1 MTLFFF
7 RLLSRVPITALYV
20 VSDVLYYLLAYVIR
34 YRKKVIDSNLKRSF
48 PEKSDTERRQ
58 IAKNF
63 YRNFADVLVETFKL
77 PGLSLAELQNRVTFT
92 NKELVQ
98 EKLTQGQS
106 VLIMASHQCNWE
118 WAPSASVANGMP
130 ADAVYKK
137 LTNPVSERLVYYI
150 RSNFGAKPVPMKALL
165 REMVTRRK
173 EPRLI
178 ALVADQIPDQ
188 PEYGYWTSFMNQET
202 PFYPGTERLARSFNL
217 PVFYIEMQRTRRGY
231 YSMTFYPLAEP
242 PYQELTEGEILNRYR
257 DLLEKTLR
265 KAPSDWLWSHKRW
278 KHQRTRYAKT
288 QVKWKEDKE
297 RKKT

>member
-1 MTLFFF
+1 MTLSFF
-7 RLLSRVPITALYV
+7 RFLSSVPIAALYV

-34 YRKKVIDSNLKRSF
+34 YRKTVIDTNLKRSF

-58 IAKNF
+58 IAKKF

-77 PGLSLAELQNRVTFT
+77 PGMSSGELQKRVLFT

-98 EKLTQGQS
+98 DILEQGQA

-118 WAPSASVANGMP
+118 WAPSASVVNGMP

-137 LTNPVSERLVYYI
+137 LASPVSERLVYSI
-150 RSNFGAKPVPMKALL
+150 RSSFGAKPVPMKALL

-202 PFYPGTERLARSFNL
+202 PFYPGTERLARSFSL

-231 YSMTFYPLAEP
+231 YTMTFHPIAEP
-242 PYQELTEGEILNRYR
+242 PYLALPEGEILNRYR

-278 KHQRTRYAKT
+278 KHQRDKYVKT
-288 QVKWKEDKE
+288 QVKW
-297 RKKT
+297 

>member
-1 MTLFFF
+1 MSLSFF
-7 RLLSRVPITALYV
+7 RFLSRVPIAALYV

-34 YRKKVIDSNLKRSF
+34 YRKTVIDTNLKRSF

-58 IAKNF
+58 IAKKF

-77 PGLSLAELQNRVTFT
+77 PGLSANELQKRVLFT

-98 EKLTQGQS
+98 DKLAQGQA

-118 WAPSASVANGMP
+118 WAPSASVVNGMP

-137 LTNPVSERLVYYI
+137 LANPASERLVHFI
-150 RSNFGAKPVPMKALL
+150 RSSFGAKPVPMKALL
-165 REMVTRRK
+165 RQMVSRRK

-202 PFYPGTERLARSFNL
+202 PFYPGTERLARSFGL
-217 PVFYIEMQRTRRGY
+217 PVFYIEMQRVRRGY
-231 YSMTFYPLAEP
+231 YTMTFYPIAEP
-242 PYQELTEGEILNRYR
+242 PYLALPEGEILNQYR

-278 KHQRTRYAKT
+278 KHQRDKYMKT
-288 QVKWKEDKE
+288 QVKW
-297 RKKT
+297 

>member
-1 MTLFFF
+1 MTLSFF
-7 RLLSRVPITALYV
+7 RFLSKLPIAVLYV
-20 VSDVLYYLLAYVIR
+20 LSDVLYFLLAYLIR
-34 YRKKVIDSNLKRSF
+34 YRKKVIDTNLKRSF
-48 PEKSDTERRQ
+48 PEKSDTERSL
-58 IAKNF
+58 IAKKF
-63 YRNFADVLVETFKL
+63 YRNFADVLIETFKL
-77 PGLSLAELQNRVTFT
+77 PGLSADELQNRVTFT

-98 EKLTQGQS
+98 EKLAQGQA

-118 WAPSASVANGMP
+118 WAPAASVVNGMP

-137 LTNPVSERLVYYI
+137 LTNEVSEQLVYYI
-150 RSNFGAKPVPMKALL
+150 RSKFGAKPVPMKALL

-188 PEYGYWTSFMNQET
+188 PEYGYWTTFLHQET

-242 PYQELTEGEILNRYR
+242 PYADLADGEILNRYR
-257 DLLEKTLR
+257 DLLEKTIR

-278 KHQRTRYAKT
+278 KHKRDKYVKT
-288 QVKWKEDKE
+288 QVKW
-297 RKKT
+297 